1 MHVCV
6 LSSKCVQCMYQ
17 CPLPCSAGRITHRHY
32 KEALV
37 GFASGRGHHRT
48 QTSGQVLCF
57 ICGPPPLI
65 EAATASLTALGVL
78 EEDIHFEQW
87 W

>member
-1 MHVCV
+1 M
-6 LSSKCVQCMYQ
+6 
-17 CPLPCSAGRITHRHY
+17 
-32 KEALV
+32 

-48 QTSGQVLCF
+48 QTGGQVLCF